1 MKNTYKTLIFILLA
15 SNLKA
20 NNIQLSNISVSNNGG
35 NTGKVIQFDLSWEN
49 SWRTSSTGN
58 YDGAW
63 VFFKFKDND
72 GTWRHLNF
80 TGINNQMPAGAS
92 YEMGNNAGLNGVG
105 MFIFRSANG
114 FGNATVTGIKAGIT
128 SYPGTFEVKGFAIE
142 MVYIPTGN
150 FWLGDGVSDGSRFT
164 EGISSNAYEVTGNGN
179 TLIMGS
185 ASGNLYDQQAG
196 AFSGNIA
203 GYPTGYEAFWMMK
216 YELSQGAYRDFLNT
230 LTYDQQATRFAV
242 SGRIPSQINAC
253 LTCDFANNIQQING
267 RLEIKTAGSS
277 FPTKIPAVV
286 GCDLDN
292 DNIYDEPSDGE
303 WQAMSFISWPD
314 AAAYLDWAGL
324 RPMTEMEYEKVARGP
339 LVPVPNEYVW
349 GNTTIATNSYTISNN
364 GNNNQQVTNAPAG
377 VGNALYLAPTPASL
391 TNFRGGIFASAASTR
406 TSAGAG
412 YYGAM
417 EMAGNLGEFAVF
429 TWNAAGR
436 SYSGKKG
443 DGILDDAGN
452 ANENKWPGI
461 NDNNDDNLAN
471 ANYGGTIGVS
481 GDAGIKIKGGY
492 MGTIAP
498 ALEISSRNNCGCS
511 FLPTTLTYSKSMGI
525 RGVRDVN

>member
-1 MKNTYKTLIFILLA
+1 MKNINKILIFILLA
-15 SNLKA
+15 CNLKA
-20 NNIQLSNISVSNNGG
+20 NNIQLSNISVSNNVG
-35 NTGKVIQFDLSWEN
+35 NTGKVIQFDLTWEN
-49 SWRTSSTGN
+49 SWRTAGTGN

-80 TGINNQMPAGAS
+80 TGTNNQMPNGVS
-92 YEMGNNAGLNGVG
+92 YDMGNNAGLTGVG
-105 MFIFRSANG
+105 IFIYRSANG
-114 FGNATVTGIKAGIT
+114 FGTANAIGIKAGIT
-128 SYPGTFEVKGFAIE
+128 SYPGTFEVRGFAIE
-142 MVYIPTGN
+142 MVYVPAGS
-150 FWLGDGVSDGSRFT
+150 FWLGDGTIDGSHF
-164 EGISSNAYEVTGNGN
+164 YEATTNNPFQVTGIGN
-179 TLIMGS
+179 TITMGS
-185 ASGNLYDQQAG
+185 GSGNLFDPQAG
-196 AFSGNIA
+196 AFSGNLA
-203 GYPTGYEAFWMMK
+203 GYPTGFEAFWMMK

-230 LTYDQQATRFAV
+230 LTYDQQVTRFAV
-242 SGRIPSQINAC
+242 SGETALQANGC
-253 LTCDFANNIQQING
+253 LTCDALTNTQQING
-267 RLEIKTAGSS
+267 RLEIKTAGSNS
-277 FPTKIPAVV
+277 PTKIPAVV

-292 DNIYDEPSDGE
+292 DNIYDESTDGE
-303 WQAMSFISWPD
+303 WQAMSYLSWPD

-324 RPMTEMEYEKVARGP
+324 RPMTELEYEKVARGP
-339 LVPVPNEYVW
+339 LTPVQNEYVW
-349 GNTTIATNSYTISNN
+349 GNTLISTNSYSISNN
-364 GNNNQQVTNAPAG
+364 GTNNQQVTNAPAG

-391 TNFRGGIFASAASTR
+391 TNFRGGIFASSASTR

-429 TWNAAGR
+429 TWNTAGR

-461 NDNNDDNLAN
+461 NDNNDDNMAN
-471 ANYGGTIGVS
+471 ANYGGTAGVT
-481 GDAGIKIKGGY
+481 GDAGIKLKGGY
-492 MGTIAP
+492 MGTIAS

-511 FLPTTLTYSKSMGI
+511 FIPNTLTYAKSVGI